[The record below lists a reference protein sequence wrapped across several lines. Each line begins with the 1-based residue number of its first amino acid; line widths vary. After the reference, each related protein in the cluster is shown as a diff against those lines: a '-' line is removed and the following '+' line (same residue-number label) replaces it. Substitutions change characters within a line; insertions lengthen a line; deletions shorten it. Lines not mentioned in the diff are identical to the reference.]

1 MYLLAPF
8 ILKYFQKILRAD
20 PELWGYVIFEPKMTP
35 EQIFFG
41 TNHYYYLH
49 LPIAP
54 FHCAKFLKKF
64 YSRSRVM
71 RMHHF
76 WAQNGPYASNNFF
89 FFWKIINIILICLLA
104 PFIVKNF
111 IKILPA
117 DLESW
122 GCTTLGY
129 KIDHFPKWEF
139 FQKSC

>member
-54 FHCAKFLKKF
+54 FHCAKFKKKMLQQIQSYEDASFLGSKWSICLK
-64 YSRSRVM
+64 
-71 RMHHF
+71 
-76 WAQNGPYASNNFF
+76 QIF

-104 PFIVKNF
+104 PFIVQNF

-122 GCTTLGY
+122 GCTTLGS
-129 KIDHFPKWEF
+129 KMVHFPKWKF